1 MECMYR
7 SWDRYWLLCVVV
19 AHWSFVTS
27 SNSARCELFVSWICT
42 VDLHDLVATTCNPKG
57 IFRRHARHARVA
69 SHRLILSDSSRCFE
83 RKARAGQRV
92 DDGSAD
98 AQCRRVVFSA
108 TMPLR
113 WRRADLQAAT
123 QRATATP
130 QSIGKVRSSPL
141 LHAAVCSLHLCGVPR
156 HRRGAVA
163 RCRRCVHS

>member
-1 MECMYR
+1 MVPVLAVVCCGCSLE
-7 SWDRYWLLCVVV
+7 LCDILQLSQVR
-19 AHWSFVTS
+19 AFCILDLHRG
-27 SNSARCELFVSWICT
+27 SARPI
-42 VDLHDLVATTCNPKG
+42 VATTCNPKG

-98 AQCRRVVFSA
+98 AQCRVVFSA

-141 LHAAVCSLHLCGVPR
+141 LHAAVCSLHLCGIPR